1 MLSIYSLLGI
11 FLVVCVAVV
20 VGLVG
25 HYFYT
30 MREYFKIADM
40 LKRFSSKD
48 AKCHE
53 KDDNGMCVKYGIK
66 SYPFASCKELTDHL
80 KECGSLIRK
89 LVEDVQDKQKVE
101 DKLVKTIKSRNVDE
115 ALKDI
120 KSMQDVEVWART
132 RVETIA
138 EALYCIKRND
148 DPLEKESVREAL
160 VKMTELFKTLFR
172 GKVQSCDEFRKISN
186 EVRDTF
192 PKETER
198 RETVDVFEKHIK
210 EQSSA
215 LEVAEETP
223 YPMEDYGIENY
234 MRLQE
239 HKYCN

>member
-30 MREYFKIADM
+30 MREYLNIADM
-40 LKRFSSKD
+40 LKPFSSKD
-48 AKCHE
+48 AKCQE

-66 SYPFASCKELTDHL
+66 SNPFASCKKLTDHL
-80 KECGSLIRK
+80 NESGSLVRK
-89 LVEDVQDKQKVE
+89 LIDEAKDKQKVE

-120 KSMQDVEVWART
+120 KSMQDVEMWVRS

-138 EALYCIKRND
+138 DALYCIRRD
-148 DPLEKESVREAL
+148 DNLSEKESVREAL
-160 VKMTELFKTLFR
+160 AKMTELFKTLFR

-186 EVRDTF
+186 EMKDTF
-192 PKETER
+192 PKETELR
-198 RETVDVFEKHIK
+198 KTVDTFEKHIK
-210 EQSSA
+210 EQSNA